1 MKEASLTERSGR
13 SNEDQAGTCKGPNQ
27 TNPSQYEAYW
37 FGHRADRLAGSD
49 LADLHLT
56 FSCSMPIEKTS
67 RDLKSITV
75 SQKLN
80 FTSEPEPEPEHKSVS
95 QDLQPALIL
104 GSSRV

>member
-1 MKEASLTERSGR
+1 MRTKQEPVKANL
-13 SNEDQAGTCKGPNQ
+13 
-27 TNPSQYEAYW
+27 SQYEAYW

-67 RDLKSITV
+67 RDVKSITV

-80 FTSEPEPEPEHKSVS
+80 FTSEPEPEPGHKSVS

-104 GSSRV
+104 GSWRV